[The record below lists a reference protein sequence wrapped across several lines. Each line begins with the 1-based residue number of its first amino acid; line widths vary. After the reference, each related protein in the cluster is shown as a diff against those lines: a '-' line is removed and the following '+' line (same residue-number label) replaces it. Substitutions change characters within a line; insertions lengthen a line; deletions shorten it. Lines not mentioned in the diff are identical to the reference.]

1 MKIIGHQWIES
12 ERFVNIY
19 AKDEIERTISS
30 SILLFE
36 INTSIGLIHYCQEQE
51 LAFAVSVNSITE
63 AIFAHNLNA
72 HYIFVSSSMAKE
84 IQSIA
89 QHYLFDAQI
98 VVIIKNEDEIEQYA
112 QMGIDGVV
120 FPSAITKV
128 H

>member
-1 MKIIGHQWIES
+1 
-12 ERFVNIY
+12 
-19 AKDEIERTISS
+19 
-30 SILLFE
+30 
-36 INTSIGLIHYCQEQE
+36 
-51 LAFAVSVNSITE
+51 
-63 AIFAHNLNA
+63 
-72 HYIFVSSSMAKE
+72 MAKE